1 MIKMLEEGTMNIIYY
16 HPFFDAETWINGMK
30 ARLPNANIRI
40 WEPGDNQPADYAMV
54 WLPPYEMLASRNH
67 LKGIF
72 ALGAGVD
79 AILKQEQQKPGTL
92 PTGVPVMRLE
102 DTGMG
107 LQMQEYAIAKV
118 MYYFR
123 RMDDYK
129 RQQSQRLWKQLPSH
143 SYDDFVIGVLGAGA
157 LGGSVATKLAE
168 LGFNVRCWSRSEKQI
183 KNVESFYGKEQL
195 NDFLKECNL
204 LINLLPYTPETHG
217 ILNFSL
223 FEQLKPSSYLINLAR
238 GAHLV
243 DQDLLEAIDQ
253 GYIADATLDVFTQ
266 EPLAGMH
273 PFWTHP
279 RVSITP
285 HIAAFTIPNIAMDTI
300 VENIQRIE
308 KGETPF
314 GVVDMDSGY

>member
-1 MIKMLEEGTMNIIYY
+1 MNIIFY
-16 HPFFDAETWINGMK
+16 HPFFDANTWISGMK
-30 ARLPNANIRI
+30 ARLPDAHIRV
-40 WEPGDNQPADYAMV
+40 WEHGDDKPADYAMV
-54 WLPPYEMLASRNH
+54 WLPPYEMLASRNQ

-92 PTGVPVMRLE
+92 PAGVPVMRLE

-129 RQQSQRLWKQLPSH
+129 RQQSQRLWKQLPAH
-143 SYDDFVIGVLGAGA
+143 TYHNFVIGVLGAGA
-157 LGGSVATKLAE
+157 LGASVATKLAE
-168 LGFNVRCWSRSEKQI
+168 LGFNVRCWSRSKKQI
-183 KNVESFYGKEQL
+183 NQVESFYGNDQL
-195 NDFLKECNL
+195 SDFVKECQL
-204 LINLLPYTPETHG
+204 LINLLPYTPQTHG

-243 DQDLLEAIDQ
+243 DQDLL
-253 GYIADATLDVFTQ
+253 
-266 EPLAGMH
+266 
-273 PFWTHP
+273 
-279 RVSITP
+279 
-285 HIAAFTIPNIAMDTI
+285 
-300 VENIQRIE
+300 
-308 KGETPF
+308 
-314 GVVDMDSGY
+314 